1 MNFAHQA
8 CARADDGFKVRLV
21 SLAKRL
27 LIAALAT
34 VIWLFAPSAR
44 AAAPRCDIRAAIT
57 FGAAPTLDTPVSS
70 IDIGENDC
78 TPPSPLDAL
87 AQGRSQTQLVFSAVP
102 DLALTSTD
110 SVAPAA
116 EVGALA
122 RPIESSTAPSGARSS
137 LDRPPRK

>member
-1 MNFAHQA
+1 
-8 CARADDGFKVRLV
+8 V

-57 FGAAPTLDTPVSS
+57 FGATPTLETPNSS
-70 IDIGENDC
+70 IDVGENDC

-87 AQGRSQTQLVFSAVP
+87 SSGRSQTELVFSAAP
-102 DLALTSTD
+102 DLTLTSTD
-110 SVAPAA
+110 AIAPAA
-116 EVGALA
+116 SEGTLA
-122 RPIESSTAPSGARSS
+122 HLVESSAAPTGIRSS
-137 LDRPPRK
+137 LDRPPRSL